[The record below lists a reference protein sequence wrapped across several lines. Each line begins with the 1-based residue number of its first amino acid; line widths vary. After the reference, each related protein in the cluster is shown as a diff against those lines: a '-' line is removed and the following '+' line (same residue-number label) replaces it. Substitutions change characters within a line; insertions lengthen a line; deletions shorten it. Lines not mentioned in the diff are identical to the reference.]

1 MNRGTRRMW
10 TRRLLRAGWL
20 VAPVLDFLWKIPKG
34 LWWFFFSN
42 TDSIIWTCIGAVV
55 VTGVTSCSV
64 HATKMN
70 TTATPAQITELIQ
83 KNPAYATCLK
93 TFIPQLQVHFQRPI
107 NIRDLDTALNGCEE
121 SVSTAQAI
129 AAQRAAVK

>member
-34 LWWFFFSN
+34 LWWFFFST
-42 TDSIIWTCIGAVV
+42 TDSIIWTCVGAVI
-55 VTGVTSCSV
+55 VTGMASCSV
-64 HATKMN
+64 HLHNVN
-70 TTATPAQITELIQ
+70 TTATAEQIRELIQ
-83 KNPAYATCLK
+83 ENPAYAGCLK
-93 TFIPQLQVHFQRPI
+93 LYIPQLQVDFQRPLDI
-107 NIRDLDTALNGCEE
+107 GDLNTALNNCRS
-121 SVSTAQAI
+121 SVKSAQAI